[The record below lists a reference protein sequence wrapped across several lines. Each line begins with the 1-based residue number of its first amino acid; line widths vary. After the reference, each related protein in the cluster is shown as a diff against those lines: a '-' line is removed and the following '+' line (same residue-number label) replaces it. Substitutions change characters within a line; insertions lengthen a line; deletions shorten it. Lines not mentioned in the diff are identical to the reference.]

1 MRIYDLEETERQT
14 TRVRRH
20 LEMDMPEAAAN
31 EFMGFIT
38 EQNVFENPVPPDH
51 IAILSDYF
59 RQWAFLVS
67 LPVGQVE
74 VVWSIWK
81 DSITVEAPIVGTR
94 DKKNTKRNPKPAS
107 GSAG

>member
-1 MRIYDLEETERQT
+1 MRVYDLEETERQT

-20 LEMDMPEAAAN
+20 LDMKMPEAAAN

-38 EQNVFENPVPPDH
+38 EQNVFEKPVPPDH
-51 IAILSDYF
+51 ITVLSDYF

-74 VVWSIWK
+74 IVWNIWK
-81 DSITVEAPIVGTR
+81 DSITVDTPIVGTG
-94 DKKNTKRNPKPAS
+94 DKEDTKRDPEPTS
-107 GSAG
+107 GSTG